1 MSINK
6 VTLSWNDF
14 ESSASNTIRRLWLD
28 QDFSDVTL
36 VTEDERQ
43 FTAHKVVLI
52 TGSQLFRN
60 LFTAAAHPSPLLFL
74 PGVRSEQLKLLLE
87 FLYIGECQL
96 PECQLPEHDLKEF
109 LAVAAKLKISG
120 LVEDIDNIEEQQRSG
135 SHEDKTGSRHEGN
148 PKDVPLVEEPEF
160 IVDNENRIADERKVS
175 SSPQENATKGQVSE
189 SEEPKHDTEISAAK
203 TNKNT
208 EFCKLCK
215 ETFANKI
222 CLIDHMKAL
231 HAETRHFCNLCERSY
246 AQESNLVMH
255 IETKHEGKRYDCN
268 DCDFQSTRK
277 SVLDIHIRFHHKG
290 IGFDCFKCGKKYA
303 HFNGLKIHNIKHHSM
318 K

>member
-1 MSINK
+1 MFSNLLVADTKKVKFWPQQQNLSIKKLVFFIQLEWALKHFGLNKLDSAAVKMSFNK

-74 PGVRSEQLKLLLE
+74 PGVRSEQLKLFLE

-96 PECQLPEHDLKEF
+96 PEQDLKEF
-109 LAVAAKLKISG
+109 FAVAAKLKISG

-175 SSPQENATKGQVSE
+175 SSPQKKKCHKRASKRIRRTK
-189 SEEPKHDTEISAAK
+189 T
-203 TNKNT
+203 
-208 EFCKLCK
+208 
-215 ETFANKI
+215 
-222 CLIDHMKAL
+222 
-231 HAETRHFCNLCERSY
+231 
-246 AQESNLVMH
+246 
-255 IETKHEGKRYDCN
+255 
-268 DCDFQSTRK
+268 
-277 SVLDIHIRFHHKG
+277 
-290 IGFDCFKCGKKYA
+290 
-303 HFNGLKIHNIKHHSM
+303 
-318 K
+318 

>member
-96 PECQLPEHDLKEF
+96 PEHDLKEF

-160 IVDNENRIADERKVS
+160 IVDRGER
-175 SSPQENATKGQVSE
+175 
-189 SEEPKHDTEISAAK
+189 
-203 TNKNT
+203 
-208 EFCKLCK
+208 EFP
-215 ETFANKI
+215 FA
-222 CLIDHMKAL
+222 L
-231 HAETRHFCNLCERSY
+231 
-246 AQESNLVMH
+246 
-255 IETKHEGKRYDCN
+255 
-268 DCDFQSTRK
+268 
-277 SVLDIHIRFHHKG
+277 
-290 IGFDCFKCGKKYA
+290 
-303 HFNGLKIHNIKHHSM
+303 
-318 K
+318 

>member
-36 VTEDERQ
+36 VTEEERR

-87 FLYIGECQL
+87 FLYIGECEL
-96 PECQLPEHDLKEF
+96 PEQDLKEF

-120 LVEDIDNIEEQQRSG
+120 LVEDIDNIEEQQHSG

-148 PKDVPLVEEPEF
+148 PVPPVEVREF
-160 IVDNENRIADERKVS
+160 IVDNEKRIENERKVS

-189 SEEPKHDTEISAAK
+189 EPKHDTEKGDFLLA
-203 TNKNT
+203 
-208 EFCKLCK
+208 
-215 ETFANKI
+215 
-222 CLIDHMKAL
+222 
-231 HAETRHFCNLCERSY
+231 R
-246 AQESNLVMH
+246 QE
-255 IETKHEGKRYDCN
+255 
-268 DCDFQSTRK
+268 
-277 SVLDIHIRFHHKG
+277 
-290 IGFDCFKCGKKYA
+290 
-303 HFNGLKIHNIKHHSM
+303 
-318 K
+318 